1 MVLLKRFNNKKSKQ
15 QKLAMKQQSLKIF
28 LDAEKNMFE
37 QLKLFINIPFLLT
50 AGCLAA
56 IFQFDHKDRC
66 SIYILATSIIVQM
79 VTIMVAMIFLNSSM
93 RFIAKCNYKKFKKF
107 RMLYHFTIYVYI
119 WLSTALFI
127 AFVIYYITK

>member
-1 MVLLKRFNNKKSKQ
+1 MAIMVLLKRFNNKKSKQ
-15 QKLAMKQQSLKIF
+15 QKLAMKQQSFKIF

-66 SIYILATSIIVQM
+66 SIYPCNFNYCSNGYDYGCND
-79 VTIMVAMIFLNSSM
+79 IF
-93 RFIAKCNYKKFKKF
+93 K
-107 RMLYHFTIYVYI
+107 
-119 WLSTALFI
+119 
-127 AFVIYYITK
+127 